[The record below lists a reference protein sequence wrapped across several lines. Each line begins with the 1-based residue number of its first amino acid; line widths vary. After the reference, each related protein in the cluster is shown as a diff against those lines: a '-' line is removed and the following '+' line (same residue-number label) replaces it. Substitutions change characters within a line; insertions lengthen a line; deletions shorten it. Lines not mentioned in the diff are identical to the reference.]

1 MKVLVPRETLKQ
13 IENRL
18 GQNMEKLD
26 NEERQLL

>member
-1 MKVLVPRETLKQ
+1 MKVLVPREPLKQ

-18 GQNMEKLD
+18 GQNMENLD

>member
-18 GQNMEKLD
+18 GQNMENLD